1 MPEDKTLFN
10 CSKTAVFYDNIFL
23 GISPLNQGYFRR
35 ERLWEEAAEAVV
47 LTTVHIIQAVT
58 HIQADHALI
67 RARDLRLTVPRLIIP
82 ADRIIMAA
90 VRAAPDAAL

>member
-1 MPEDKTLFN
+1 MDTGHL
-10 CSKTAVFYDNIFL
+10 
-23 GISPLNQGYFRR
+23 RR

-47 LTTVHIIQAVT
+47 LTTAHIIQAVIHT
-58 HIQADHALI
+58 QADHALI
-67 RARDLRLTVPRLIIP
+67 RAQDLRLIVHRRIIP